1 VTVRED
7 IIIHL
12 SRHTFDEDEPVAPK
26 ACTSRGIA
34 SAIDTNVTYLSVQ
47 LTRLE
52 AEGMIRH
59 QRKQI
64 NERERTWKV
73 QVYYLTPKG
82 RRFVEF
88 L

>member
-12 SRHTFDEDEPVAPK
+12 SRHTFDEDEP
-26 ACTSRGIA
+26 
-34 SAIDTNVTYLSVQ
+34 
-47 LTRLE
+47 
-52 AEGMIRH
+52 EGMIRH